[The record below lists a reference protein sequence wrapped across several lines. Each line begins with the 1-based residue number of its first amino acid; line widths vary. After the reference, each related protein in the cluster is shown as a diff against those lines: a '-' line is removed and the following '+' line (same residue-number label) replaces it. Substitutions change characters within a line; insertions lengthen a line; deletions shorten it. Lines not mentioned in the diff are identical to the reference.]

1 MQPEGKS
8 ALVTGADSGIGRAI
22 AASKTI
28 PLARVGTAEEMAEV
42 GLFLASDAARYV
54 TGASYIGE
62 AASCWSVASEP
73 CGRR

>member
-54 TGASYIGE
+54 MGASYFGDGGVLLVG
-62 AASCWSVASEP
+62 SV
-73 CGRR
+73 